1 MHQSIAR
8 TSRLLGSSAVL
19 LVLLGATGCGLP
31 SQMTREVTPAA
42 IDSGLKAMD
51 DPNNKQRMV
60 HMVGSPE
67 MQEMQKEL
75 MAGVVD
81 NSLATL
87 SDEERQK
94 RISALSSRYAS
105 MMMQGFSRDVMPQIS
120 PAVMEMTRGAVRGA
134 MSEAFK
140 PENTQGMSTALSGAM
155 TRDLGPAIQKVLS
168 DNLAPGIAAALQNE
182 EVKRALG
189 DTAHLLGREMVLGV
203 NEGMMKAQEMRGG
216 DSSMLGSLG
225 KLADK
230 GASIATGI
238 TWVLAALV
246 VVLGGVLV
254 KLLMQARKFKS
265 ESEEKKAETRLMM
278 EARKASEGKPWSAE
292 LIAALEDRF
301 HSTERSAPPR
311 PNTMDRVSHH

>member
-1 MHQSIAR
+1 MHQRIAR
-8 TSRLLGSSAVL
+8 ASRLLGSSAVL
-19 LVLLGATGCGLP
+19 VVLLGASGCGLP

-134 MSEAFK
+134 MTEAFK

-203 NEGMMKAQEMRGG
+203 NEGMMKAQEARGG

-230 GASIATGI
+230 GANIATGI

-301 HSTERSAPPR
+301 HPSDRSGPPR
-311 PNTMDRVSHH
+311 PNSMDRVSHH

>member
-1 MHQSIAR
+1 
-8 TSRLLGSSAVL
+8 
-19 LVLLGATGCGLP
+19 
-31 SQMTREVTPAA
+31 MTREVTPAA
-42 IDSGLKAMD
+42 VDSGLRAMD
-51 DPNNKQRMV
+51 DPANKQRMA
-60 HMVGSPE
+60 HLLASPE
-67 MQEMQKEL
+67 MADAEKAL
-75 MAGVVD
+75 VAGVLD
-81 NSLATL
+81 SSLSTL
-87 SDEERQK
+87 GDEARQK
-94 RISALSSRYAS
+94 RIGEISSRYAA
-105 MMMQGFSRDVMPQIS
+105 MMLQGFSHDVMPQLS
-120 PAVMEMTRGAVRGA
+120 PAVMAMTRGAVKGA
-134 MSEAFK
+134 MSEALS
-140 PENTQGMSTALSGAM
+140 PENQQEISKTMSGAM

-230 GASIATGI
+230 GANIATGI

-265 ESEEKKAETRLMM
+265 ESEEKKAETRLMT

-301 HSTERSAPPR
+301 HANERSAPPR
-311 PNTMDRVSHH
+311 PNSIDRASHH